1 VTITGD
7 HTTDERALLAQLSGF
22 LDSAEPSKVVHL
34 SETAKTVHFAH
45 VAKIKFIDGIAQ
57 LIDPSA
63 DELSLAETLGI
74 ATANL
79 DPSNNQGPDFVPG
92 CSGATAA
99 VDRPVAGPR
108 EQALL
113 TRPIIG
119 VATTYAR
126 PWATSAG
133 WRPAMAA
140 KAAGQRTAT
149 VKTVVTKV
157 NRTWYEARAMS
168 PSEIR

>member
-1 VTITGD
+1 MKIA
-7 HTTDERALLAQLSGF
+7 EARRA
-22 LDSAEPSKVVHL
+22 
-34 SETAKTVHFAH
+34 
-45 VAKIKFIDGIAQ
+45 VATKMGATRRRRVR
-57 LIDPSA
+57 A
-63 DELSLAETLGI
+63 DA
-74 ATANL
+74 A
-79 DPSNNQGPDFVPG
+79 DDVPRV
-92 CSGATAA
+92 SQTAA